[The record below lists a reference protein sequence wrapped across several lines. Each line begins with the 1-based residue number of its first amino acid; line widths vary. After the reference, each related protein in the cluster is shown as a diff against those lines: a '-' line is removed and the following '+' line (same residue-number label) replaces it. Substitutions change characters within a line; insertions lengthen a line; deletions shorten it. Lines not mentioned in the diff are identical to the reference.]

1 MSLLGLSQV
10 PLHLRLMFH
19 NCCNK
24 VVFNHRAPP
33 KQAKW
38 LRYLRALRKMMMVQP
53 GCLDEESG
61 EWKMVQ
67 KSFQLF
73 LKELNATQCTNKK
86 AQEGPSSTLTSTPS
100 SFIAAC
106 PSSADSS

>member
-1 MSLLGLSQV
+1 MTNASQLIHPRQRISLLGLSRV

-19 NCCNK
+19 NCCNQ
-24 VVFNHRAPP
+24 VVFNHRAPT

-53 GCLDEESG
+53 GCLDEENS

-67 KSFQLF
+67 NSFQLF
-73 LKELNATQCTNKK
+73 LKELNATQWHRQKGARRT
-86 AQEGPSSTLTSTPS
+86 
-100 SFIAAC
+100 
-106 PSSADSS
+106 